1 MKPPLLVQLPLNPSA
16 PFEPTGNVPLAAAA
30 LAAAAGLAPGRVLC
44 QGEAD
49 RLGDRAL
56 AERIASMEPGI
67 VAFTLYCWNSERSC
81 HVASLVRE
89 RAPGAVLVAG
99 GPEVSPDNS
108 WLLAS
113 DAFDLLVAG
122 EGEPLAERLLSTGP
136 EGVSALRPESG
147 LLDAGVQSFPP
158 GVYPDPWLSGQLDP
172 RRDGSAS
179 VETVRGCP
187 SGCIYCSYRRR
198 HPVPRRMDATTALAL
213 CRRLTKAGASELVFL
228 DPTFDARPDLV
239 TMLEGLGKLGASCFG
254 EISGESV
261 TDGLARLY
269 ASAGFRSVE
278 IGIQSWS
285 VGALR
290 RAGRRGNPEGAL
302 DGAQALATAGVKPV
316 IDIILGLPGD
326 TAEGPLEA
334 ARQVAARGFDFDAQV
349 FHLSVLPGTELRAR
363 SGEMGVSWM
372 EKPPYY
378 VLEAP
383 GMGFGEM
390 RRIREAVA
398 EMFGFDLDIGHRPV
412 LFDGWD
418 GTEEYDLDA
427 EGAPDPASLPDPPS
441 FRHGS
446 LRLASEDL
454 WARRSLVEAHVR
466 RRRAADPFC
475 VLDVV
480 LEPRAPFPLDLLDR
494 VRALEERADY
504 SSRVA
509 SMHGTDGSIRP
520 SILLRSIEGFPPGWL
535 REAAA
540 SCPLAVDAGD
550 PRDIP
555 RELLEADVGVRLPP
569 GHDLPALSKRVPR
582 TDRVYFL
589 SALEDDLWTSSVLG
603 LWAGF

>member
-1 MKPPLLVQLPLNPSA
+1 MKSPLFVQLPLNPSA
-16 PFEPTGNVPLAAAA
+16 PFEPTGNIPLAGAM

-44 QGEAD
+44 QDEAD

-56 AERIASMEPGI
+56 AARIASMEPGI
-67 VAFTLYCWNSERSC
+67 AAFTLYCWNSERSC

-89 RAPGAVLVAG
+89 KAPGTVLVAG
-99 GPEVSPDNS
+99 GPEASPDNS
-108 WLLAS
+108 WLLANGV
-113 DAFDLLVAG
+113 FDLLVAG
-122 EGEPLAERLLSTGP
+122 EGEPLAGRLLSTGP
-136 EGVSALRPESG
+136 EGIADLGPESG
-147 LLDAGVQSFPP
+147 LLDSGAHSFPP
-158 GVYPDPWLSGQLDP
+158 GAYPDPWLSGQLDL

-198 HPVPRRMDATTALAL
+198 HPVPRRMDASAALAL
-213 CRRLTKAGASELVFL
+213 CRRLVRAGASELVFL
-228 DPTFDARPDLV
+228 DPTFDARPDLRIL
-239 TMLEGLGKLGASCFG
+239 LEGLGELGASCFG

-278 IGIQSWS
+278 IGLQSWS
-285 VGALR
+285 AEALR
-290 RAGRRGNPEGAL
+290 TAGRRGNPGVAL
-302 DGAQALATAGVKPV
+302 DGAQALAEAGVKPV
-316 IDIILGLPGD
+316 LDIILGLPGD
-326 TAEGPLEA
+326 TAAGPLEA
-334 ARQVAARGFDFDAQV
+334 ARQVASRGFDFDAQV
-349 FHLSVLPGTELRAR
+349 FYLSVLPGTELRAR
-363 SGEMGVSWM
+363 SAGMGVSWM
-372 EKPPYY
+372 ERPPYY

-383 GMGFGEM
+383 GVVFDEM
-390 RRIREAVA
+390 RRIREAIA

-412 LFDGWD
+412 LFDGWE
-418 GTEEYDLDA
+418 GTEEYDLDV
-427 EGAPDPASLPDPPS
+427 ENVPDPASLPDPPS
-441 FRHGS
+441 LRHGS
-446 LRLASEDL
+446 VRLASEDL

-466 RRRAADPFC
+466 RRRSADPYC

-480 LEPRAPFPLDLLDR
+480 LEPRAPFPLDLLDTI
-494 VRALEERADY
+494 RALEERADY

-509 SMHGTDGSIRP
+509 AMHGTDGGIRP
-520 SILLRSIEGFPPGWL
+520 SILLRSMEGFPPGWL

-555 RELLEADVGVRLPP
+555 GELLEADVGVRLPP

-582 TDRVYFL
+582 ADRVYFR